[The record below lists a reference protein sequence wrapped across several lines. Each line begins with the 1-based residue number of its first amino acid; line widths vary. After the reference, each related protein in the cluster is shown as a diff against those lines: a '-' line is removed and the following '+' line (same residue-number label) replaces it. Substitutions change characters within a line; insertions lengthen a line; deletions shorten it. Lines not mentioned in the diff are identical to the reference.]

1 MIGLFK
7 KRVLHSRMLVLVG
20 IPTTVQALREIAANN
35 GSDFVRSLKATYHTD
50 DMEIVASEYSKSLK
64 VVQQVL
70 QKIEKRGATIVN
82 CSGVD
87 AFRRMADY
95 DIVVVI
101 AHHATESDHVEFQG
115 NLVSSK
121 SLVAAIPEGC
131 RLMLDMTS
139 CYSSHLIPFIKARIP
154 ESRIIGIDVA
164 TSLPFRMFVL
174 EEVVN
179 HLCDNQ
185 NDTYLEALQ
194 KVLQRMPSGHVIEA
208 KNDSVHLGSE
218 LRSTVFAPAQVK
230 RGDDF
235 MVQLFLHHSEDSEEI
250 EIMAR
255 MVDEDAVV
263 RNTKTLRVKLEAD
276 DRVDVELIA
285 MGNNDD
291 SIAIDEPQKSFYWDG
306 GQGSVEFCVSI
317 GVGYAKNSFMGKVR
331 VAVNKEPVG
340 DMLFK
345 TEIVDKDLTA
355 SQKEVGTEVRF
366 EPYDKEKEC
375 EEATASLKNQL
386 EKQLHY
392 LRSRKDSEAA
402 SQQDISVCEKC
413 LELIQQKMEA
423 PSNHVLKVFISSTS
437 DMVNF
442 RQVLREQ
449 IESCEMYPDMYENWG
464 QDNRYPRD
472 FCCSHVLDSDIF
484 VLILGPKYGYV
495 EPAWGLSMT
504 EIEYLTAMHAGKPI
518 LVYVL
523 TGAREK
529 AKDPV
534 LQTPENSFKQLH
546 FIDDLSSKRMVGM
559 FSNEVGLSLLAV
571 SELLTIKHKIQKNGT
586 FKGQI

>member
-7 KRVLHSRMLVLVG
+7 KRVLHSRMLVLMG
-20 IPTTVQALREIAANN
+20 IPTSIQAFKEIAANTE
-35 GSDFVRSLKATYHTD
+35 SDFVNSLKATYHTN
-50 DMEIVASEYSKSLK
+50 DMEVVASEYAKSLK
-64 VVQQVL
+64 VVQHVL
-70 QKIEKRGATIVN
+70 RKIGKCGVTIIES
-82 CSGVD
+82 SGVD
-87 AFRRMADY
+87 SFRHMADY

-101 AHHATESDHVEFQG
+101 AHHASESDHIEFQG

-121 SLVAAIPEGC
+121 DFVAAIPQGC

-179 HLCDNQ
+179 HLCDNP

-194 KVLQRMPSGHVIEA
+194 KVLQRMPNGQHYTLCDT

-218 LRSTVFAPAQVK
+218 MRSTVFAPAQVK

-263 RNTKTLRVKLEAD
+263 RNTKTLRIKLELD
-276 DRVDVELIA
+276 DRVEVELIA
-285 MGNNDD
+285 LGNND
-291 SIAIDEPQKSFYWDG
+291 SCLAIDEPRKSFFWDG
-306 GQGSVEFCVSI
+306 NQGSVEFCVSI
-317 GVGYAKNSFMGKVR
+317 GMDYAKDSFMGKIR
-331 VAVNKEPVG
+331 MAINKEPVG

-345 TEIVDKDLTA
+345 TEIVDKDLTTA
-355 SQKEVGTEVRF
+355 QKTSGAKVRF
-366 EPYDKEKEC
+366 EPYDKGKEC
-375 EEATASLKNQL
+375 EEASMTLKNQL

-392 LRSRKDSEAA
+392 LKSRQGSEAVN
-402 SQQDISVCEKC
+402 QDISVCEKC
-413 LELIQQKMEA
+413 LELIRHKMF
-423 PSNHVLKVFISSTS
+423 VSSTS
-437 DMVNF
+437 DMMIF
-442 RQVLREQ
+442 RRVLREQ

-464 QDNRYPRD
+464 QDNCYPRD
-472 FCCSHVLDSDIF
+472 LCCSHVLDSDIF

-523 TGAREK
+523 AEAREK
-529 AKDPV
+529 AKNPV
-534 LQTPENSFKQLH
+534 LQTPENSSRQLH

-571 SELLTIKHKIQKNGT
+571 SELLTIKHKIQKIGT
-586 FKGQI
+586 V

>member
-20 IPTTVQALREIAANN
+20 IPTSIQAFKEIAANN
-35 GSDFVRSLKATYHTD
+35 GSDFVRSLKATYHTND
-50 DMEIVASEYSKSLK
+50 VEKVASEYAKSLQ
-64 VVQQVL
+64 VVQQVFR
-70 QKIEKRGATIVN
+70 KIEKRGVTIIES
-82 CSGVD
+82 SGVD
-87 AFRRMADY
+87 AFRQMADY
-95 DIVVVI
+95 DIVVMI
-101 AHHATESDHVEFQG
+101 AHHASESDHIELQG

-121 SLVAAIPEGC
+121 DLVAAIPQEC

-139 CYSSHLIPFIKARIP
+139 CYSSHLIPFFKARIP

-164 TSLPFRMFVL
+164 TSLPFRMFLL
-174 EEVVN
+174 EKVVN
-179 HLCDNQ
+179 HLCDNP

-194 KVLQRMPSGHVIEA
+194 KVLQRMPNGQHYTFRDT

-218 LRSTVFAPAQVK
+218 MRSTVFAPAQVK
-230 RGDDF
+230 RGDNF
-235 MVQLFLHHSEDSEEI
+235 MVQLFLHHSKDNEEI

-263 RNTKTLRVKLEAD
+263 RNTKTLRIKLELD
-276 DRVDVELIA
+276 DKVDVELTA
-285 MGNNDD
+285 LGNNDS
-291 SIAIDEPQKSFYWDG
+291 SIVIDEPRKSFFWDG
-306 GQGSVEFCVSI
+306 NQGSVEFCVSI
-317 GVGYAKNSFMGKVR
+317 GMGYAKDSFMGKIR
-331 VAVNKEPVG
+331 IAINKEPVG

-355 SQKEVGTEVRF
+355 SQKTTGAEMCF
-366 EPYDKEKEC
+366 EPYDKVKEC
-375 EEATASLKNQL
+375 REASMTLKNQL
-386 EKQLHY
+386 ENQLHY
-392 LRSRKDSEAA
+392 LKSQQDVEAV
-402 SQQDISVCEKC
+402 SQDISVCEKC
-413 LELIQQKMEA
+413 LELIRLRLETM
-423 PSNHVLKVFISSTS
+423 SNHILKVFVSSTS
-437 DMVNF
+437 DMMSF

-464 QDNRYPRD
+464 QDNHYPRD
-472 FCCSHVLDSDIF
+472 LCCSHVLDSDIF

-504 EIEYLTAMHAGKPI
+504 EIEYLTALHAGKPI

-529 AKDPV
+529 AKDPI
-534 LQTPENSFKQLH
+534 LQTPENSFRQLH
-546 FIDDLSSKRMVGM
+546 FIDDLSTKRMVGM

-571 SELLTIKHKIQKNGT
+571 SELLTIKHKIQKKWN
-586 FKGQI
+586 F

>member
-20 IPTTVQALREIAANN
+20 IPTSIQAFKEIVANT
-35 GSDFVRSLKATYHTD
+35 GSDFVNSLKADYHTNN
-50 DMEIVASEYSKSLK
+50 MEVVASEYAKSLK
-64 VVQQVL
+64 VVQQVF
-70 QKIEKRGATIVN
+70 QKIEKRGATIVE

-87 AFRRMADY
+87 AFRHMADY

-101 AHHATESDHVEFQG
+101 AHHASKSDHIEFQG

-121 SLVAAIPEGC
+121 DLVAAIPQGC

-179 HLCDNQ
+179 YLCDNP
-185 NDTYLEALQ
+185 NDTYLEALR
-194 KVLQRMPSGHVIEA
+194 KVLQRMPNGQHYTLRDT

-218 LRSTVFAPAQVK
+218 MRSTVFAPAQVK

-235 MVQLFLHHSEDSEEI
+235 MVQLFLHHSADSEEI

-263 RNTKTLRVKLEAD
+263 RNTKTLRVKLELD
-276 DRVDVELIA
+276 DKVDVELMA
-285 MGNNDD
+285 LGNND
-291 SIAIDEPQKSFYWDG
+291 SCIAIDEPQKSFFWDG
-306 GQGSVEFCVSI
+306 DQGSVEFCVSI
-317 GVGYAKNSFMGKVR
+317 GVGYAKDSFMGKIR
-331 VAVNKEPVG
+331 MAINKEPVG

-345 TEIVDKDLTA
+345 TEIVDKDLTT
-355 SQKEVGTEVRF
+355 SQKSSGAEVRF
-366 EPYDKEKEC
+366 EPYDKGKEC
-375 EEATASLKNQL
+375 KEASMTLKSQL
-386 EKQLHY
+386 ENQLHY
-392 LRSRKDSEAA
+392 LKSQKDVEGVN
-402 SQQDISVCEKC
+402 QDISVCEKC
-413 LELIQQKMEA
+413 LELIRLRMETS
-423 PSNHVLKVFISSTS
+423 SNHILRVFVSSTS
-437 DMVNF
+437 DMMIF
-442 RQVLREQ
+442 RRVLREQ

-464 QDNRYPRD
+464 QDNCYPRD
-472 FCCSHVLDSDIF
+472 LCCSHVLDSDIF

-523 TGAREK
+523 TGSREK

-534 LQTPENSFKQLH
+534 LQTPENSSRQLH

-571 SELLTIKHKIQKNGT
+571 SELLTIKHKIQKKWN
-586 FKGQI
+586 F